1 MRSSIRFLL
10 LMQVIRAATYCP
22 AGETPQQV
30 ASKAPSETSAQ
41 KAERMKWWTDARF
54 GMFIHWGPVSLK
66 GTEIGWSR
74 GREVP
79 IPVYDNL
86 YKEFNPVGFDAKEYV
101 ALAKEAGMKYVT
113 LTAKHH
119 DGFSM
124 FATKLSDYK
133 ITNTPFQ
140 RDIARELADECRRQG
155 LKFCAYYSI
164 IDWYHPDYLPRGAG
178 DKRSAKDADF
188 ERYYAFMKGQL
199 RELVENYHPAVLWF
213 DGEWEDHWTVERGRD
228 IYAMLRRLD
237 PKVIIN
243 NRLGKKR
250 AFGRGGMT
258 PPESTV
264 GDFGTPEQ
272 ETGRFYGDRN
282 TYWESNMTICQQ
294 WAWKPNDRMKGLK
307 ECIDLLVTNAGY
319 DGNFMLNVGPMPDGR
334 IEPRQVE
341 RLRELGRWMKQ
352 CGESIY
358 GTRGGPFKPAPWG
371 VSTCKDSTIYVHVLR
386 WPKDGRI
393 VLPVIGKKILGSHL
407 LAGRTVEVKQ
417 SGQVLTITVPHESP
431 QNLDTII
438 ELKLENSAT
447 DIPPLEAA
455 AADKPPSE
463 GWENMEYKRL

>member
-1 MRSSIRFLL
+1 MRFAHSFGPCLAVCTGLL
-10 LMQVIRAATYCP
+10 TLWAAAGWAAHAAAQP
-22 AGETPQQV
+22 AAAV
-30 ASKAPSETSAQ
+30 APAESPAQ
-41 KAERMKWWTDARF
+41 KAERMKWWLDARF

-79 IPVYDNL
+79 IAVYDNL
-86 YKEFNPVGFDAKEYV
+86 YKEFNPEKFDAREYV
-101 ALAKEAGMKYVT
+101 ALAKEAGMKYIT

-124 FATKLSDYK
+124 FATRLSDYN
-133 ITNTPFQ
+133 IMNTPFK

-155 LKFCAYYSI
+155 LKFCTYYSI

-178 DKRSAKDADF
+178 DQRPAKDADF
-188 ERYYAFMKGQL
+188 ERYCAFMKGQL

-237 PKVIIN
+237 PNLIIN
-243 NRLGKKR
+243 NRIGKKR
-250 AFGRGGMT
+250 AFGQGGMT

-272 ETGRFYGDRN
+272 ETGRFYGDRI

-294 WAWKPNDRMKGLK
+294 WAWKPNDRLKSLK

-341 RLRELGRWMKQ
+341 RLREIGRWVKQ

-358 GTRGGPFKPAPWG
+358 GTRGGPFKPATWG
-371 VSTCKDSTIYVHVLR
+371 VSTCKDNTIYVHVLR
-386 WPKDGRI
+386 WPGDDPV
-393 VLPVIGKKILGSHL
+393 VLPGVGKKVLSGRL
-407 LAGRTVEVKQ
+407 LTGGTVEVKQ
-417 SGQVLTITVPHESP
+417 GEQEIVLRIPSASRQE
-431 QNLDTII
+431 LDTVI
-438 ELKLENSAT
+438 ELRLDGSAM
-447 DIPPLEAA
+447 DIPP
-455 AADKPPSE
+455 K
-463 GWENMEYKRL
+463 